1 MFNVNIMNYL
11 LISILGRFLASMIGA
26 LALIYIFKTFQKALK
41 NNSKLL
47 LWWAFTQAL
56 FLLLLILFA
65 FRANTL

>member
-1 MFNVNIMNYL
+1 MFNVNVMNYL